1 MPGRD
6 KVGDIDVGG
15 LQFRWG
21 PQTSSNLRLV
31 QNVFAGEYQATQT
44 RGAHLVKIGG
54 LVEHYQDNMV
64 NPTFSLG
71 IYTFPSLSAFL
82 QARPTRFI
90 GLTPDAALD
99 RYWRFTLFSAYV
111 QDEWR
116 LTDRLTLSGGLRY
129 EDSTMPEDIYGRD
142 VSLPNLSDTVPT
154 PGPLYQRP
162 RGSLS
167 PRVGAA
173 WDAFGDGRT
182 SVRGGYGLYTNT
194 NNHQNLIV
202 TVTNPPATPRPVI
215 ANPTFPTPSFGQL
228 GTLSIRPMQWDI
240 DNPTLHVYN
249 VSVQREAGWDTVFTL
264 GVAGSRGVHLWRSYD
279 ANVPTPT
286 TLADGTPFFAAT
298 AARPNP
304 AFSTIELK
312 ASDGDSWYNAL
323 ILEGRKRLS
332 GGLSLQ
338 SSYTWG
344 KNIDTTQASTF
355 FSDST
360 TGTTT
365 AFPESLGPDYN
376 RGLADFHVK
385 HTWVVNFTWALPFAR
400 GLDEGLVKHVLD
412 GWQLVGIGQ
421 LRSGPPLTPFVANNW
436 SRSRW
441 SPSLGPGTG
450 FDRPELCPWSQR
462 RRRDSR
468 DARAVVRSHRLR
480 AAAAGHARQRRAR
493 LAHRSQPARGRL
505 GPHQER
511 AMGPAG
517 LRGASR
523 SAAGGVQH
531 LQPDQLRSARAHCLQ
546 RIGGQR
552 RAAGDVRAHPVHRHR
567 LAPDPARCKA
577 GVLGGKPVPRC
588 QVPRCPG
595 CTVPACECQGA
606 SAKVRCHGAMSA
618 STERFDA
625 LRVCSPPHAGR

>member
-1 MPGRD
+1 MFARYTLDTADQRLPTDYPQFPRSFLSRNQFFTGEYRRATSARTLHTARIGFSRTRIGQEVEANTAQALPPFVPGRD

-249 VSVQREAGWDTVFTL
+249 VSVQREVGWDTVFTL

-279 ANVPTPT
+279 ANVPTPVGMLT
-286 TLADGTPFFAAT
+286 SVLRNRCMP
-298 AARPNP
+298 REP
-304 AFSTIELK
+304 A
-312 ASDGDSWYNAL
+312 
-323 ILEGRKRLS
+323 
-332 GGLSLQ
+332 
-338 SSYTWG
+338 
-344 KNIDTTQASTF
+344 
-355 FSDST
+355 
-360 TGTTT
+360 
-365 AFPESLGPDYN
+365 
-376 RGLADFHVK
+376 
-385 HTWVVNFTWALPFAR
+385 
-400 GLDEGLVKHVLD
+400 
-412 GWQLVGIGQ
+412 
-421 LRSGPPLTPFVANNW
+421 
-436 SRSRW
+436 
-441 SPSLGPGTG
+441 
-450 FDRPELCPWSQR
+450 
-462 RRRDSR
+462 
-468 DARAVVRSHRLR
+468 
-480 AAAAGHARQRRAR
+480 
-493 LAHRSQPARGRL
+493 
-505 GPHQER
+505 
-511 AMGPAG
+511 
-517 LRGASR
+517 
-523 SAAGGVQH
+523 
-531 LQPDQLRSARAHCLQ
+531 
-546 RIGGQR
+546 
-552 RAAGDVRAHPVHRHR
+552 
-567 LAPDPARCKA
+567 
-577 GVLGGKPVPRC
+577 
-588 QVPRCPG
+588 
-595 CTVPACECQGA
+595 
-606 SAKVRCHGAMSA
+606 
-618 STERFDA
+618 
-625 LRVCSPPHAGR
+625 